1 MNVTR
6 RRLLT
11 GGIAVGALAAAGL
24 VYEFTA
30 DGSARDPEHRYTM
43 LDDEDRVIVAAIAPV
58 IVGIPGTALEVARG
72 VDVAIAGL
80 PLELR
85 AQLRQ
90 LFGILRF
97 PLTRMF
103 VAGIWRPW
111 HSASQ
116 AEIAHFLTAWR
127 YSPLVKL
134 RGAYDALHQLIM
146 AAWYGNEKSWSA
158 IGYPG
163 PPRIPR

>member
-1 MNVTR
+1 
-6 RRLLT
+6 
-11 GGIAVGALAAAGL
+11 
-24 VYEFTA
+24 
-30 DGSARDPEHRYTM
+30 M
-43 LDDEDRVIVAAIAPV
+43 LDDEDRIIAAAIAPV
-58 IVGIPGTALEVARG
+58 MLG
-72 VDVAIAGL
+72 VSGSVPRVVRSLDVAIAGL

-111 HSASQ
+111 HLANDG
-116 AEIAHFLTAWR
+116 EIAHFLNSWR
-127 YSPLVKL
+127 YSPLTQL
-134 RGAYDALHQLIM
+134 RAAYDALHQLIM
-146 AAWYGNEKSWSA
+146 AAWYGDSVAWNA

-163 PPRIPR
+163 PPAL